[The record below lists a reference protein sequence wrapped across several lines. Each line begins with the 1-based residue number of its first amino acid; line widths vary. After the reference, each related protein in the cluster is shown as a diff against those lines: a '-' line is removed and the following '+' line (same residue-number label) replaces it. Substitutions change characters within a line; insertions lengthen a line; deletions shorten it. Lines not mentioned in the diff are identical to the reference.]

1 MQPAYGI
8 LAEARKRSI
17 LTAKRVGVR
26 MIHPISRFILVMAAV
41 AVSAPC
47 QNANRSS
54 IIGAG
59 YLVPGPISLAPGQV
73 ITVFAI
79 GVGSTLTQPVF
90 AGTGKLPTS
99 LAGISVTIAQETNLP
114 APILVVSPAP
124 RCPNCPVMTAITIQ
138 VPYELYQPPAGGG
151 IVQSVDLFVTENG
164 VAGNWTIVLP
174 WPDQIHIL
182 RAHDTVFGG
191 SVPTND
197 AGPWELTHAD
207 GTLVSNANPATVG
220 EELIAYAVGLGATNP
235 AVPTGQPA
243 TQPTPT
249 AATFRLGFDFR
260 ADASPSAP
268 PFPAVATPVFT
279 GLTPGYP
286 GLYQINFVV
295 PAGAGRAASMSVAR
309 TSTRTRF
316 GQHESDSEHWIW
328 CVVRRRGD
336 LRLGSQVTPRALDN
350 SCLS

>member
-1 MQPAYGI
+1 MIHPAV
-8 LAEARKRSI
+8 RSI
-17 LTAKRVGVR
+17 L
-26 MIHPISRFILVMAAV
+26 FAA
-41 AVSAPC
+41 AFAISAPG
-47 QNANRSS
+47 QSANPNTVV
-54 IIGAG
+54 GAG
-59 YLVPGPISLAPGQV
+59 YLVPGPIFLAPGQV

-124 RCPNCPVMTAITIQ
+124 RCANCPVMTAITIQ

-151 IVQSVDLFVTENG
+151 VGGGIVQSVDLFVTENG
-164 VAGNWTIVLP
+164 VAGNWTIVFP

-182 RAHDTVFGG
+182 RARETVFGG

-197 AGPWELTHAD
+197 AGPWELTRAD

-249 AATFRLGFDFR
+249 AATFRLGFNFQ
-260 ADASPSAP
+260 ADALPSAP
-268 PFPAVATPVFT
+268 PFSQASPAATPLFT

-295 PAGAGRAASMSVAR
+295 PPVPAGLPPCAPGQGPAPSLVNTNLTVSVGG
-309 TSTRTRF
+309 STF
-316 GQHESDSEHWIW
+316 DGAEI
-328 CVVRRRGD
+328 CV
-336 LRLGSQVTPRALDN
+336 LLPK
-350 SCLS
+350 

>member
-1 MQPAYGI
+1 MINYKTVWFSAVCLTWAAMALYGQ
-8 LAEARKRSI
+8 
-17 LTAKRVGVR
+17 G
-26 MIHPISRFILVMAAV
+26 
-41 AVSAPC
+41 
-47 QNANRSS
+47 ANRSTVF
-54 IIGAG
+54 GAG

-73 ITVFAI
+73 ITLFAI

-90 AGTGKLPTS
+90 AGTGRLPTS
-99 LAGISVTIAQETNLP
+99 LAGISVTIAQQTNLP

-124 RCPNCPVMTAITIQ
+124 RCPDCPVITAITIQ
-138 VPYELYQPPAGGG
+138 VPYELYQPPGGLDNTG
-151 IVQSVDLFVTENG
+151 QAVVVFVTENG

-174 WPDQIHIL
+174 ASDQIHIL

-207 GTLVSNANPATVG
+207 GTLVSKANPARVG
-220 EELIAYAVGLGATNP
+220 EQLVAYALGLGVTNP

-260 ADASPSAP
+260 AGAAPSAP
-268 PFPAVATPVFT
+268 PSSAVAAPLFT

-295 PAGAGRAASMSVAR
+295 PPVPAGVPPCALGQGPASSLVSSNLTVNIGGSSSFDGA
-309 TSTRTRF
+309 
-316 GQHESDSEHWIW
+316 EI
-328 CVVRRRGD
+328 CVS
-336 LRLGSQVTPRALDN
+336 LSQ
-350 SCLS
+350 

>member
-1 MQPAYGI
+1 
-8 LAEARKRSI
+8 
-17 LTAKRVGVR
+17 
-26 MIHPISRFILVMAAV
+26 MIHLANRLILIAAAL
-41 AVSAPC
+41 AVSAPG
-47 QNANRSS
+47 QNTNPNT
-54 IIGAG
+54 IVGAG
-59 YLVPGPISLAPGQV
+59 YLFPSPIFLAPGQV

-124 RCPNCPVMTAITIQ
+124 RCSNCPVMTAITIQ

-151 IVQSVDLFVTENG
+151 VGVGIVQSVDLFVTENG
-164 VAGNWTIVLP
+164 AAGNWSLVFP

-182 RAHDTVFGG
+182 RARDTVFGG

-197 AGPWELTHAD
+197 AGPPELTHAD
-207 GTLVSNANPATVG
+207 GTLVSSANPATVG
-220 EELIAYAVGLGATNP
+220 EELIAFAVGLGATNP

-260 ADASPSAP
+260 AGAAPSAP
-268 PFPAVATPVFT
+268 PFPAAATPLFT
-279 GLTPGYP
+279 GLTPGYT

-295 PAGAGRAASMSVAR
+295 PPVPAGLPPCAPGQGPAPSLVNTNLTVSVGGSTFDGAGICILLP
-309 TSTRTRF
+309 
-316 GQHESDSEHWIW
+316 E
-328 CVVRRRGD
+328 
-336 LRLGSQVTPRALDN
+336 
-350 SCLS
+350 

>member
-1 MQPAYGI
+1 MI
-8 LAEARKRSI
+8 R
-17 LTAKRVGVR
+17 TAL
-26 MIHPISRFILVMAAV
+26 SAAV
-41 AVSAPC
+41 CLTWAAMGLYG
-47 QNANRSS
+47 QGANPSTVV
-54 IIGAG
+54 GAG
-59 YLVPGPISLAPGQV
+59 YLVPGPIFLAPGEV
-73 ITVFAI
+73 ITIFGI

-124 RCPNCPVMTAITIQ
+124 RCANCPVLTAITIQ
-138 VPYELYQPPAGGG
+138 VPYELYQPPAGGGVSSG

-164 VAGNWTIVLP
+164 VAGNWTIVFP

-197 AGPWELTHAD
+197 AGSWELTHVD
-207 GTLVSNANPATVG
+207 GTLVSNANPAAAG

-249 AATFRLGFDFR
+249 AATFRLGFNFQ
-260 ADASPSAP
+260 ANALPAAP
-268 PFPAVATPVFT
+268 PFSQASPAATPLFT

-295 PAGAGRAASMSVAR
+295 PPVPAGLPPCASGQGPAPSLVSTNLTVSVGGSTFDGAG
-309 TSTRTRF
+309 
-316 GQHESDSEHWIW
+316 I
-328 CVVRRRGD
+328 CV
-336 LRLGSQVTPRALDN
+336 LLPE
-350 SCLS
+350 